1 MFVRY
6 NEQYNVRRLTPSCCE
21 DDFTMIISKVLK
33 ILQKRVVIVGLLILI
48 QLLWGI
54 SMFTRLMEYS
64 RTLNILLEMIS
75 VAVVLYIVNKDDNP
89 AYKLAWII
97 PILAF
102 PIFGGILYL
111 CFGDKRPTKGM
122 RRRMD
127 RAAAKLSAFSTAE
140 ENLLEQIKDEDK
152 IAYGQMKYINDFSHF
167 PAYRNTESV
176 YYESGEK
183 CFPVLLKE
191 LKSAK
196 HFIFMEYFI
205 IEQGEMWTEILD
217 ILKQKAAEGVEV
229 RLIYDDM
236 GCVALLPYR
245 YYEQL
250 EKCGIKCVAFNPVI
264 PFFSLV
270 MNHRDHRKITVVDG
284 HTGFMG
290 GWNLADEYINRKE
303 RFGYWKDTA
312 VMLKGE
318 AVWNLTSMFLVNWNT
333 VKYNKNEDVRAYMP
347 KTYPKNESREMGYVQ
362 PYGDS
367 PLDRENVS
375 EAVYLNM
382 INAAQDYIYITTPY
396 LVIDNEMMTA
406 LLLAAKRGV
415 DVRIITPGIPDKR
428 YVFWLTQSYYS
439 QLVTGGVKIYQYN
452 PGFVHAKS
460 FVCDDKFAIVG
471 TINLDYR
478 SLYLHFECGTFF
490 YRTPVVTQVKEDL
503 LAMMEVGAL
512 QTYAMTQK
520 HIVMRLVQAVLR
532 VLAPLM

>member
-1 MFVRY
+1 M
-6 NEQYNVRRLTPSCCE
+6 L
-21 DDFTMIISKVLK
+21 ISKVLK
-33 ILQKRVVIVGLLILI
+33 VLQKRIVIVGFLILI
-48 QLLWGI
+48 QILWGI
-54 SMFTRLMEYS
+54 SLFTRLMDYS
-64 RTLNILLEMIS
+64 QVLNVILEIIS
-75 VAVVLYIVNKDDNP
+75 VFVVLYIINKDDNP

-102 PIFGGILYL
+102 PIFGGVLYL
-111 CFGDKRPTKGM
+111 CFGDKRPTKRM
-122 RRRMD
+122 QRQMD
-127 RAAAKLSAFSTAE
+127 RAAAKFSAFSTTDDR
-140 ENLLEQIKDEDK
+140 LLEQIQEEDK
-152 IAYGQMKYINDFSHF
+152 AAYGQMKYISDYAHF
-167 PAYRNTESV
+167 PVYSNTEAV
-176 YYESGEK
+176 YYDSGEA
-183 CFPVLLKE
+183 CFPVLLNAI
-191 LKSAK
+191 KSAK
-196 HFIFMEYFI
+196 RFIFMEYFI
-205 IEQGEMWTEILD
+205 IEPGEMWSEILD
-217 ILKQKAAEGVEV
+217 ALKQKASEGVEV

-236 GCVALLPYR
+236 GCVALLPYQ
-245 YYEQL
+245 YYKEL
-250 EKCGIKCVAFNPVI
+250 EEFGIRCVAFNPVI

-284 HTGFMG
+284 NIGFMG

-312 VMLKGE
+312 VMLSGE

-333 VKYNKNEDVRAYMP
+333 VKYNKDEDVRAYLP
-347 KTYPKNESREMGYVQ
+347 EKKETDVINRVGYVQ

-375 EAVYLNM
+375 ESVYLNM
-382 INAAQDYIYITTPY
+382 IHAAQDYIYITTPY

-415 DVRIITPGIPDKR
+415 DVRIVTPGIPDKK

-452 PGFVHAKS
+452 PGFIHAKS

-471 TINLDYR
+471 TINMDFR

-490 YRTPVVTQVKEDL
+490 YGTPVVDQVKKDL
-503 LAMMEVGAL
+503 LGIMEQSAL
-512 QTYAMTQK
+512 QTYAMTQRN
-520 HIVMRLVQAVLR
+520 IIMRLARAVLR

>member
-1 MFVRY
+1 M
-6 NEQYNVRRLTPSCCE
+6 L
-21 DDFTMIISKVLK
+21 ISKILK
-33 ILQKRVVIVGLLILI
+33 LFQKRIVVVGILILI
-48 QLLWGI
+48 QVLWGI
-54 SMFTRLMEYS
+54 SMFTKLIDYS
-64 RTLNILLEMIS
+64 RPLNIMLEVIS
-75 VAVVLYIVNKDDNP
+75 VLVVLYIINKDDNP
-89 AYKLAWII
+89 AYKLAWVI
-97 PILAF
+97 PISAF
-102 PIFGGILYL
+102 PLFGGILYL
-111 CFGDKRPTKGM
+111 CFGDKRPTKVM
-122 RRRMD
+122 RRKMD
-127 RAAAKLSAFSTAE
+127 RAAAKLSAFSASE
-140 ENLLEQIKDEDK
+140 ENVLEQVKEEDK
-152 IAYGQMKYINDFSHF
+152 TAYGQMKYIHDFSHF
-167 PAYRNTESV
+167 PAHQNTESV
-176 YYESGEK
+176 YYESGEA
-183 CFPVLLKE
+183 CYPVLLE
-191 LKSAK
+191 DLRNAK

-205 IEQGEMWTEILD
+205 IEHGEMWEEILEV
-217 ILKQKAAEGVEV
+217 LKQKASEGVEV

-236 GCVALLPYR
+236 GCVAHLPYR
-245 YYEQL
+245 YYDKL
-250 EKCGIKCVAFNPVI
+250 GKYGIKCVAFNPVI

-284 HTGFMG
+284 NIGYMG
-290 GWNLADEYINRKE
+290 GWNLADEYINRKK

-312 VMLKGE
+312 VRMKGS

-347 KTYPKNESREMGYVQ
+347 KTAPGDEVIGTGYVQ

-375 EAVYLNM
+375 ESVYLNM
-382 INAAQDYIYITTPY
+382 INASQDYVYITTPY

-428 YVFWLTQSYYS
+428 SVFWLTQSYYS

-490 YRTPVVTQVKEDL
+490 YNTPVVAEVKEDL
-503 LAMMEVGAL
+503 LSMMEVSAL

-520 HIVMRLVQAVLR
+520 NIVMRLVQALLR

>member
-1 MFVRY
+1 MSEDTVDMF
-6 NEQYNVRRLTPSCCE
+6 
-21 DDFTMIISKVLK
+21 ISKLLK
-33 ILQKRVVIVGLLILI
+33 VLQKRVVIVGILILI

-54 SMFTRLMEYS
+54 SMVTKLMDYS
-64 RTLNILLEMIS
+64 GSLNILLEFIS
-75 VAVVLYIVNKDDNP
+75 VLVVLYIVNKDDNP

-127 RAAAKLSAFSTAE
+127 RAAAKLSAFSPAE
-140 ENLLEQIKDEDK
+140 ENLLDALKTEDK
-152 IAYGQMKYINDFSHF
+152 VAYGQMKYINDFSHF
-167 PAYRNTESV
+167 PAYQNTESV
-176 YYESGEK
+176 YYESGEA
-183 CFPVLLKE
+183 CFPVLLEE
-191 LKSAK
+191 LRNAK
-196 HFIFMEYFI
+196 HYIFMEYFI
-205 IEQGEMWTEILD
+205 IEQGQMWSEILD
-217 ILKQKAAEGVEV
+217 ILKMKAAEGVEV

-245 YYEQL
+245 YYEEL
-250 EKCGIKCVAFNPVI
+250 EKSGIKCVAFNPVI

-270 MNHRDHRKITVVDG
+270 MNHRDHRKITVIDG

-312 VMLKGE
+312 IRLKGD
-318 AVWNLTSMFLVNWNT
+318 AVWSLTSMFLVNWNT
-333 VKYNKNEDVRAYMP
+333 VKYNKEEDVRAYMP
-347 KTYPKNESREMGYVQ
+347 KACLEKKPFGTGYVQ

-375 EAVYLNM
+375 ESVYLNM
-382 INAAQDYIYITTPY
+382 INAARDYVYITTPY
-396 LVIDNEMMTA
+396 LVIDNEMITA

-490 YRTPVVTQVKEDL
+490 YNTPVVAQVKEDL
-503 LAMMEVGAL
+503 LSMMEVSAL

-520 HIVMRLVQAVLR
+520 NIVMRLVQAVLR